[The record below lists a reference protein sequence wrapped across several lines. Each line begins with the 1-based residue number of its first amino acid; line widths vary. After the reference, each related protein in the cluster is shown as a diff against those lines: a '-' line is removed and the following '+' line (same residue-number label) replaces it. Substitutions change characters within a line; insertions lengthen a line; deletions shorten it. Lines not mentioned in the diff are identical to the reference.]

1 MSVRRCLPP
10 AVGRDPTARQLAF
23 QKIRLSPPAPLHSAL
38 NAWSLKRCASR
49 QFSSSCKEQHFSAL
63 FQSCSLCSSLP
74 YGCARLPLA
83 GVGGAASTYRWSL
96 TSKPLK
102 PARGGRLGTIM
113 VHGWSGSLA
122 HLGGPSCLTPHGRRY
137 TEPLSLNP
145 IPSN

>member
-63 FQSCSLCSSLP
+63 FHLCSLCSSLP
-74 YGCARLPLA
+74 CGCAQAEQPP
-83 GVGGAASTYRWSL
+83 TYRWSL

-102 PARGGRLGTIM
+102 PKQDGRFGAILFF
-113 VHGWSGSLA
+113 S
-122 HLGGPSCLTPHGRRY
+122 
-137 TEPLSLNP
+137 
-145 IPSN
+145 